1 MGNTS
6 IQTQSYRA
14 VDKDA
19 GQSRSYIIPFALL
32 CSLFFLWAV
41 ANNLNDILLPQFQQA
56 FTLTN
61 FQAGLIQSAFY
72 FGYFIIPIPAGIL
85 MKKLSYKAG
94 IITGLFLYAFG
105 AALFWP
111 AAEIMNY
118 TLFLV
123 GLFII
128 AAGLGCLE
136 TAANPFVTVLGPES
150 SGHFRLNLAQTFN
163 SFGAIIAVVFDNTEK
178 VVGLVDECWRM
189 GLKILP
195 PDINSGLYHFHVNDD
210 GEIVYGIGAIKGVG
224 EGPIE
229 AIIEA
234 RNNGGYFRELF
245 DLCARTDIKKLNRR
259 VLEKLIMS
267 GAFDRLGPHR
277 AALMNSL
284 GDALKAADQH
294 AKAEAIGQADMFGV
308 LAEEPEQIEQSYA
321 SCQPWPEQVV
331 LDGERETLGLYLTG
345 HPINQYLK
353 EIERYVGG
361 VRLKDMHPTERGKV
375 TTAAGLVIAARVMV
389 TKRGNRI
396 GICTLDDRSGRLEV
410 MLFTDALDKYQQL
423 LEKDRILIVSGQVSF
438 DDFSGGLKMTAREVM
453 DIDEAREKYARGLA
467 ISLTDRQI
475 DDQLL
480 NRLRQSL
487 EPHRSGTIPVHL
499 YYQRADARARLRFG
513 ATWRVSPSDRLLNDL
528 RGLIGSEQV
537 ELEFD

>member
-32 CSLFFLWAV
+32 CSLFFLLAV

-94 IITGLFLYAFG
+94 IITGLFLYALG

-163 SFGAIIAVVFDNTEK
+163 SFGAIIAVVFGQSLILSNVPHQSQDVLDKISPEQLSAYK
-178 VVGLVDECWRM
+178 HSLVLSVQTPYM
-189 GLKILP
+189 I
-195 PDINSGLYHFHVNDD
+195 
-210 GEIVYGIGAIKGVG
+210 IVAI
-224 EGPIE
+224 
-229 AIIEA
+229 
-234 RNNGGYFRELF
+234 
-245 DLCARTDIKKLNRR
+245 
-259 VLEKLIMS
+259 VLLVALLIMLTKFPALQS
-267 GAFDRLGPHR
+267 DNHSDAKQGSFSASLSRLARIRHWR
-277 AALMNSL
+277 WA
-284 GDALKAADQH
+284 
-294 AKAEAIGQADMFGV
+294 V
-308 LAEEPEQIEQSYA
+308 LAQFCYVGAQTACWSYLIRYAVEEIPGMTA
-321 SCQPWPEQVV
+321 
-331 LDGERETLGLYLTG
+331 GFAANYLTG
-345 HPINQYLK
+345 TMVCFFIGRFTGTWLISRFAPHKVLAAYALIAMALCLISAFAGGHVGLIALTLCSAFMSIQYPTIFSLGIK
-353 EIERYVGG
+353 NLGQDTKYGSSFIVMTIIGG
-361 VRLKDMHPTERGKV
+361 GIV
-375 TTAAGLVIAARVMV
+375 TPVMGFVSDAAGNIPTAELIPALCFAVIFIFARF
-389 TKRGNRI
+389 
-396 GICTLDDRSGRLEV
+396 RS
-410 MLFTDALDKYQQL
+410 Q
-423 LEKDRILIVSGQVSF
+423 
-438 DDFSGGLKMTAREVM
+438 TA
-453 DIDEAREKYARGLA
+453 
-467 ISLTDRQI
+467 T
-475 DDQLL
+475 
-480 NRLRQSL
+480 N
-487 EPHRSGTIPVHL
+487 
-499 YYQRADARARLRFG
+499 
-513 ATWRVSPSDRLLNDL
+513 
-528 RGLIGSEQV
+528 
-537 ELEFD
+537 

>member
-41 ANNLNDILLPQFQQA
+41 AYNLNDILLPQFQQA

-94 IITGLFLYAFG
+94 IITGLFLYALG

-163 SFGAIIAVVFDNTEK
+163 SFGAIIAVVFGQSLILSNVPHQSQDVLDKMSPEQLSAYK
-178 VVGLVDECWRM
+178 HSLVLSVQTPYM
-189 GLKILP
+189 I
-195 PDINSGLYHFHVNDD
+195 
-210 GEIVYGIGAIKGVG
+210 IVAI
-224 EGPIE
+224 
-229 AIIEA
+229 
-234 RNNGGYFRELF
+234 
-245 DLCARTDIKKLNRR
+245 
-259 VLEKLIMS
+259 VLLVALLIMLTKFPALQS
-267 GAFDRLGPHR
+267 DNHSDAKQGSFSASLSRLARIRHWR
-277 AALMNSL
+277 WA
-284 GDALKAADQH
+284 
-294 AKAEAIGQADMFGV
+294 V
-308 LAEEPEQIEQSYA
+308 LAQFCYVGAQTACWSYLIRYAVEEIPGMTA
-321 SCQPWPEQVV
+321 
-331 LDGERETLGLYLTG
+331 GFAANYLTG
-345 HPINQYLK
+345 TMVCFFIGRFTGTWLISRFAPHKVLAAYALIAMALCLISAFAGGHVGLIALTLCSAFMSIQYPTIFSLGIK
-353 EIERYVGG
+353 NLGQDTKYGSSFIVMTIIGG
-361 VRLKDMHPTERGKV
+361 GIV
-375 TTAAGLVIAARVMV
+375 TPVMGFVSDAAGNIPTAELIPALCFAVIFIFARF
-389 TKRGNRI
+389 
-396 GICTLDDRSGRLEV
+396 RS
-410 MLFTDALDKYQQL
+410 Q
-423 LEKDRILIVSGQVSF
+423 
-438 DDFSGGLKMTAREVM
+438 TA
-453 DIDEAREKYARGLA
+453 
-467 ISLTDRQI
+467 T
-475 DDQLL
+475 
-480 NRLRQSL
+480 N
-487 EPHRSGTIPVHL
+487 
-499 YYQRADARARLRFG
+499 
-513 ATWRVSPSDRLLNDL
+513 
-528 RGLIGSEQV
+528 
-537 ELEFD
+537 